1 MHDGFVTGPGILT
14 IVLLASATGFWTTTD
29 SILHEKDGEIRTVVT
44 TGAFVDDLAVDD
56 RMLFFTLDHDD
67 GQVYGFTL
75 ATGRLRWVL
84 RPRQRV
90 AGFETGDGSRIELL
104 GDRLLVYAPPALIA
118 VDPETGVPAW
128 SVRVPAL
135 EGRWGTLKATAEGD
149 TWTVSIDGVVVV
161 LDGETGAVRSTRDD
175 GAVGERFA
183 PDEAEIAKGLEVTIE
198 EGRVVA
204 MRWVRRSEV
213 GAAVTRLPFVELPQ
227 AEDGDIA
234 RLALS
239 TPDARL
245 VVDAARLV
253 ALDGTVVVEVPGPW
267 EDAHLVTDDDDLIAL
282 H

>member
-1 MHDGFVTGPGILT
+1 MGLVTGMGILT
-14 IVLLASATGFWTTTD
+14 VFVLASTTGFWTTTD

-44 TGAFVDDLAVDD
+44 TGAFVDDVAHTD

-84 RPRQRV
+84 RPRERV
-90 AGFETGDGSRIELL
+90 AGFEAGDGSRIELL
-104 GDRLLVYAPPALIA
+104 GDQLLVYAPPALMA

-135 EGRWGTLKATAEGD
+135 EGRWGTLRATAEDD
-149 TWTVSIDGVVVV
+149 TWTVSVDDVVVA
-161 LDGETGAVRSTRDD
+161 LDPETGAVRWTRDR
-175 GAVGERFA
+175 AVGEPFE
-183 PDEAEIAKGLEVTIE
+183 PDEAEIARGLEVTIE
-198 EGRVVA
+198 QGRAVA

-213 GAAVTRLPFVELPQ
+213 GAGVTRLPFVELPR
-227 AEDGDIA
+227 AEDGDTA

-239 TPDARL
+239 TPDATL

-253 ALDGTVVVEVPGPW
+253 GLDGTVVVEVPGAW
-267 EDAHLVTDDDDLIAL
+267 EDAHLVTDHDDLIAL
-282 H
+282 R